1 MNGLRVRTYSRQ
13 PGKIDILSQQYQ
25 VYKTSFTLANSRV
38 FIFILTYERVLL
50 CVLVRW
56 RHDDESSAVLQL
68 AYCLFVIVVERV

>member
-13 PGKIDILSQQYQ
+13 PGKIDILSQQHQ